1 MLKAHTQHALKQC
14 QIHMYPFTTHSFT
27 HAIFLLFSIIHRDTH
42 MDPKDYRSYDTA
54 IVTVLGSIYS
64 STISTV
70 VFQTFFFL
78 FSRWECFT
86 FFGRP
91 HMWYCA
97 DIAKKR
103 TRQILRMFEKRCIIM
118 GAIENELEPFFL
130 QMQLETW
137 SMPLLGLKI
146 DSWITQ

>member
-42 MDPKDYRSYDTA
+42 MDPKDYRSYDTT

-70 VFQTFFFL
+70 VFQTFFFYFRVESVL
-78 FSRWECFT
+78 LSLAVLICE
-86 FFGRP
+86 
-91 HMWYCA
+91 
-97 DIAKKR
+97 IALILQKKG

-118 GAIENELEPFFL
+118 GAIENELEPFFADAIGN
-130 QMQLETW
+130 MVNAITW
-137 SMPLLGLKI
+137 A
-146 DSWITQ
+146 